1 MAKVQ
6 QKYEKITP
14 FGGINFVMDKFD
26 GLLGGEIDSHLGLR
40 STTVGYQ
47 YSEIIRAIVCVFL
60 CGGSCV
66 EDLSQFLKD
75 YLVERP
81 HTRVPSA
88 DTVLRG
94 ISELATENISYTA
107 EMSGNSYDFN
117 TAASLNE
124 LLLKLLIATGQLV
137 PGRSYDVDFDHM
149 FLKAEKYDA
158 KLTYKH
164 FDGYRPGVVTIGG
177 LIVYVENADGNTNVR
192 FMQAETLRRFFELM
206 KRLGI
211 GIRSFRADCGS
222 YSEDIVKVVMEYT
235 DKFYIRAERCE
246 SLYGR
251 VTRQTGWTQAEIG
264 YQECEL
270 QSFPF
275 ESFKDVTHCRSVV
288 QRQRVGKGE
297 QLDIFDGEYTYRS
310 ILTSDWDM
318 DDEGDCTALQRPRC
332 IRAGVRRAEQ
342 RLRMGTP
349 AQVLHEREHCVHG
362 TYCHS
367 RKLLPIHR
375 VLAPHGLPL
384 RSGGDLQGKAFRV
397 PLRHRPRKV
406 GQDCPPGCAQHLFRA
421 TLRTFVRPRVG
432 KTPSRTFLGPQI
444 NLGKGEVLSP
454 T

>member
-1 MAKVQ
+1 MSEISLTLVLQKKAKQLKFINDMAKVQ

-318 DDEGDCTALQRPRC
+318 DDEG
-332 IRAGVRRAEQ
+332 I
-342 RLRMGTP
+342 
-349 AQVLHEREHCVHG
+349 VLHYNDRGASEQVFDVQNNDFGWAH
-362 TYCHS
+362 
-367 RKLLPIHR
+367 LPKSFMNENTVFM
-375 VLAPHGLPL
+375 VLTAIAANFYRYIVSLPL
-384 RSGGDLQGKAFRV
+384 MAFLFGVEATSRV
-397 PLRHRPRKV
+397 KRFVFRFVTVPAKWVRTARRDVLNIYSERPY
-406 GQDCPPGCAQHLFRA
+406 GLLFA
-421 TLRTFVRPRVG
+421 HG
-432 KTPSRTFLGPQI
+432 
-444 NLGKGEVLSP
+444 
-454 T
+454 